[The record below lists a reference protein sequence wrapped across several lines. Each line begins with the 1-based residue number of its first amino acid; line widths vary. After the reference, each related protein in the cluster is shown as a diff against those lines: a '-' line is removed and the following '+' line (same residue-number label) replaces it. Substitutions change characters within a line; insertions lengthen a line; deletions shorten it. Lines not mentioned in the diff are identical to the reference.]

1 MYCFGF
7 IQNCILSGDCW
18 IQVVGEGQIFCLT
31 SAFSA
36 FVLSC
41 LDVFL
46 LFFFAFLIRKKRSN
60 ADSDNSV
67 TVKVVLKHFR

>member
-36 FVLSC
+36 FVPSC

-46 LFFFAFLIRKKRSN
+46 FVFLLFLSEKRSN
-60 ADSDNSV
+60 AESDNSV